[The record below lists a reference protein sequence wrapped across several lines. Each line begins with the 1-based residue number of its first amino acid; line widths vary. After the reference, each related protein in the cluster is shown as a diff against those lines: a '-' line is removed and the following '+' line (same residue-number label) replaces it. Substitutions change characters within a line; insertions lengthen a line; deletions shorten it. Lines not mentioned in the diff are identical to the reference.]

1 MEGGTWVHTVTGNA
15 VGKETWVTANAHCHA
30 PTCLSTAVYVCP
42 RGTPLEACNT
52 TNGDLLC
59 VSAPVYGGTGATELN
74 GTRFDEPGYV
84 AIADCM
90 WGKEENGLEEPPNVD
105 GLPLHIVKKT
115 NATYGHYG
123 EMSGT
128 QPWLF

>member
-1 MEGGTWVHTVTGNA
+1 
-15 VGKETWVTANAHCHA
+15 
-30 PTCLSTAVYVCP
+30 
-42 RGTPLEACNT
+42 
-52 TNGDLLC
+52 
-59 VSAPVYGGTGATELN
+59 
-74 GTRFDEPGYV
+74 
-84 AIADCM
+84 M